1 MDIAIALTHLVQDPK
16 MAQLL
21 WLGLSLPQVQPY
33 IPTAHAYPCHNPRR
47 ELSYVAMRQVCT
59 PTSP

>member
-1 MDIAIALTHLVQDPK
+1 